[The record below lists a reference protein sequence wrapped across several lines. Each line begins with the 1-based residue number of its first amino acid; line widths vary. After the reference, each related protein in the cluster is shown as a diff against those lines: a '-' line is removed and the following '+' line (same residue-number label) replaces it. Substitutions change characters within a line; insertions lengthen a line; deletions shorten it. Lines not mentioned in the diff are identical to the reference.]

1 MRALL
6 LVLLLAGAAQAKPA
20 KKAVPPKDKAPEVSA
35 STGAALPAYEP
46 STAPITAALVLERV
60 SEVDARLTSLQA
72 EFTQSVRSEQS
83 DTVQSI
89 EGSVWY
95 KKKDQL
101 RLQHRVPETQLA
113 VSDGRSLWVHRPSV
127 NQVIVT
133 KLSDWRKSEPMA
145 QGLLNFGAYGD
156 LLKRYEV
163 SIDSVS
169 APDAAGYRQVRVG
182 LTPREK
188 GPEAFKLTLGL
199 STRDFFPA
207 EFSLVVGE
215 ISSTVRFRDVR
226 FNPELA
232 DTLFRF
238 TPPPGADVFQ
248 KPGRP

>member
-1 MRALL
+1 MTRALL
-6 LVLLLAGAAQAKPA
+6 LVLLVAGAAHAKPA
-20 KKAVPPKDKAPEVSA
+20 KKAAKDKAPEVSA
-35 STGAALPAYEP
+35 STGTALPVYAP
-46 STAPITAALVLERV
+46 STAPVTAALVLARV
-60 SEVDARLTSLQA
+60 EEVDAQLRSLKA
-72 EFTQSVRSEQS
+72 DFTQSVRSEQS
-83 DTVQSI
+83 DTTQSI
-89 EGSVWY
+89 EGTVWY
-95 KKKDQL
+95 RKKDQL
-101 RLQHRVPETQLA
+101 RLQHRVPEAQLA

-156 LLKRYEV
+156 LLRRYEV

-169 APDAAGYRQVRVG
+169 APDAAGHRQVLVG

-188 GPEAFKLTLGL
+188 GSEPFKLTLGL

-215 ISSTVRFRDVR
+215 ISSTVRFRDVA
-226 FNPELA
+226 FNPDLKDE
-232 DTLFRF
+232 LFRF